1 MTEYSE
7 NRGWYSTS
15 FTEMDSFRMQPAIS
29 VKSTK
34 SACKD
39 CNSEYCIV
47 KMSAEY
53 QLMNQ
58 LTTYRRYYCDLCKK
72 SYSTISSLR
81 KHKKSHV
88 QNLESFDME
97 SDWKNHLLQHNAMEK
112 LYECEICATRFT
124 RESNLR
130 AHCRVHRND
139 WSRFKCNRCEKDFR
153 YKSNLNAHLAT
164 HAYQKFV
171 CELCHKSFITMD
183 RLQKHKRLHANEAR
197 QCRFCNKAFS
207 SRYKMNY
214 HIRLKHKNVAPWQ
227 CTLCTESFATVA
239 KYRSHIYEYHDA
251 SKPYSCKKCDRSFQT
266 KYNLD
271 IHEAKHG
278 NGTHF
283 ECEYC
288 GHHFLH
294 KGNLYTHIMRLHCQN
309 NGLSDNTT
317 TTINSS
323 SSSKSSIEK
332 LPTPWPTNI
341 FGRRI
346 YVCKKCQRC
355 FVYKMAAINCQHKET
370 RPHFPKDINNGLN
383 GEASFETKLDEKP
396 SAAGEG
402 NRDGDANTL
411 DGMKVK
417 ISLVSENRTN
427 QIIPLYEL
435 NIPSVD
441 STSKTIDNNNS
452 KAATLDISEHSN
464 SIEPIILV
472 QAFTTPLDPTT
483 ANNSIKPNDS
493 IDISNEVDSFEAF
506 CDSIA
511 PEIIVIDDSS
521 DDDGDKGKSFP
532 QASNKEIYQAAHRN
546 LNINPLL

>member
-1 MTEYSE
+1 
-7 NRGWYSTS
+7 
-15 FTEMDSFRMQPAIS
+15 MDSFRIDPLNLAQNQTALS
-29 VKSTK
+29 VKSGK
-34 SACKD
+34 SVCKD

-53 QLMNQ
+53 QLQNK
-58 LTTYRRYYCDLCKK
+58 LNPYRRYHCDQCKK

-81 KHKKSHV
+81 EHKKSHV
-88 QNLESFDME
+88 QNKRFGCDFCLESFNVE
-97 SDWKNHLLQHNAMEK
+97 SDWKKHLLQHNAMEK
-112 LYECEICATRFT
+112 LYECRVCARRFT
-124 RESNLR
+124 RKSNLR
-130 AHCRVHRND
+130 AHRRVHRND
-139 WSRFKCNRCEKDFR
+139 WPRFKCNRCEKDFR

-164 HAYQKFV
+164 HPYQKFV
-171 CELCHKSFITMD
+171 CELCGNSFITMD
-183 RLQKHKRLHANEAR
+183 RLQKHKRLHGNEAR

-214 HIRLKHKNVAPWQ
+214 HIRLKHKNIAPWQ
-227 CTLCTESFATVA
+227 CTLCTESFPTVA

-271 IHEAKHG
+271 VHEAKHG

-283 ECEYC
+283 ECDYC
-288 GHHFLH
+288 GHQFLH
-294 KGNLYTHIMRLHCQN
+294 KGNLYTHIMRLHFQN
-309 NGLSDNTT
+309 NGLNDN
-317 TTINSS
+317 
-323 SSSKSSIEK
+323 SSSKSLIENV
-332 LPTPWPTNI
+332 PTPSSSNT
-341 FGRRI
+341 FDRRR

-370 RPHFPKDINNGLN
+370 RAHLPKDINNGIN
-383 GEASFETKLDEKP
+383 DAASFEMKIDEKP
-396 SAAGEG
+396 VAAGEG
-402 NRDGDANTL
+402 KGEKENGGGEANEL

-417 ISLVSENRTN
+417 ISLVSENQID

-435 NIPSVD
+435 NIPAVD
-441 STSKTIDNNNS
+441 STSTTIDNNNS
-452 KAATLDISEHSN
+452 KPVAFDIGEHSN

-472 QAFTTPLDPTT
+472 QAFTAPLDAKT

-493 IDISNEVDSFEAF
+493 IDISNEVDSFEVF
-506 CDSIA
+506 CNSLA

-521 DDDGDKGKSFP
+521 DDDDERLKTFP
-532 QASNKEIYQAAHRN
+532 RASSREIYQAAHRN